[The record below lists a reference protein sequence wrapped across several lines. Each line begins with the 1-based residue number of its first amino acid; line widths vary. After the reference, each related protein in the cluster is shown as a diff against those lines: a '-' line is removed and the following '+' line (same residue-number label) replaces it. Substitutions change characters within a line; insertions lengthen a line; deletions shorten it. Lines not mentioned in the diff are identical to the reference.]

1 MFTSLRARLIAS
13 YIIIIFICLVLVTLA
28 SVFLLSRFQATLV
41 YMGLREA
48 AVPTAYQ
55 VYRLLQR
62 DLTPV
67 EIAKLLEEQA
77 EKQEIRILL
86 LTPRG
91 QVLADTQGNW
101 TGKQAKVDLDET
113 LKDPKLPYI
122 RGRLTTPGG
131 DTQLYVALQAAPLH
145 LAAESG
151 ESQRSVFVALLTS
164 PRRGLRTILKDI
176 ASRFLQAGLVT
187 LVISIILALLI
198 ARSIAKP
205 LQRMTAATEE
215 IARGNYDQT
224 LDIISPDEVG
234 RLAASFNAMV
244 HEAKASR
251 QAQRDFVAN
260 VSHELKTPLTSIQGF
275 SQAILDGTADDEVS
289 RHRAV
294 EIISSEANCMSRL
307 VDELLDL
314 ARIESGQI
322 KMLREAVDLAEVLD
336 ACVEKFALQAR
347 EGNVELVLDVA
358 IVPLVTGD
366 KDRLAQVFTNLLT
379 NALKH
384 TPPAG
389 RVTIKAQEVKKETH
403 KKAASDSTV
412 EITVTDTGTG
422 IAAEDLK
429 HVFERFY
436 QVDKSRAG
444 KDRGA
449 GLGLTIARQIIEAHK
464 GIISVESVKELGTKF
479 SVALPV
485 GKKSY

>member
-1 MFTSLRARLIAS
+1 
-13 YIIIIFICLVLVTLA
+13 
-28 SVFLLSRFQATLV
+28 
-41 YMGLREA
+41 
-48 AVPTAYQ
+48 
-55 VYRLLQR
+55 
-62 DLTPV
+62 
-67 EIAKLLEEQA
+67 
-77 EKQEIRILL
+77 
-86 LTPRG
+86 
-91 QVLADTQGNW
+91 
-101 TGKQAKVDLDET
+101 
-113 LKDPKLPYI
+113 
-122 RGRLTTPGG
+122 
-131 DTQLYVALQAAPLH
+131 
-145 LAAESG
+145 
-151 ESQRSVFVALLTS
+151 
-164 PRRGLRTILKDI
+164 
-176 ASRFLQAGLVT
+176 
-187 LVISIILALLI
+187 LALLI

-205 LQRMTAATEE
+205 LQHMTAATEE
-215 IARGNYDQT
+215 IACGNYDQT
-224 LDIISPDEVG
+224 LDITSPDEVG

-244 HEAKASR
+244 HEVKASR
-251 QAQRDFVAN
+251 QAQRAFVAN

-322 KMLREAVDLAEVLD
+322 KVLREPMDLAAVLE

-347 EGNVELVLDVA
+347 EGNVELVLGIA

-379 NALKH
+379 NPLKH

-389 RVTIKAQEVKKETH
+389 KVTIKAQEVKKKTR
-403 KKAASDSTV
+403 KKAAPGSTV
-412 EITVTDTGTG
+412 EIPVTDTGTG

-444 KDRGA
+444 KDRGT
-449 GLGLTIARQIIEAHK
+449 GIGLTIARQITEAHK

-479 SVALPV
+479 TVALPV
-485 GKKSY
+485 GKKRY